1 MMANHGGR
9 SGNTNRS
16 SSTPVKWTLV
26 EAEPETPEGRR
37 GKQQGYGRS
46 RGHGASGSGS
56 VGSWRST
63 RDGGRGR
70 GGGQGFSNGNRG
82 NRRGGGGSRTNQGQG
97 RGRGYGRDSQSYV
110 GATYYSSP
118 SNFFGNESGQSLEE
132 QKAYMTNM
140 VVRQIEFYFT
150 VENLCRDIFMRS
162 YMDEEVRVLFQSLF
176 SDFHVAPTRPW
187 ALACSWLG
195 GNHSRG
201 WRRPIIVGSLK
212 GCGAR

>member
-9 SGNTNRS
+9 SGNTNHS

-37 GKQQGYGRS
+37 GKQQGYGRP

-70 GGGQGFSNGNRG
+70 GGGQGFSNGSRG
-82 NRRGGGGSRTNQGQG
+82 NRRGGGSRTNQGQG

-110 GATYYSSP
+110 GATYYSNP

-176 SDFHVAPTRPW
+176 SDFHVAAVHGHLL
-187 ALACSWLG
+187 ALGLG
-195 GNHSRG
+195 GTTNEGGDGR
-201 WRRPIIVGSLK
+201 
-212 GCGAR
+212 